1 MEEISEEEQEKISR
15 FIQLSISLILRGFDE
30 MEMQKRLEL
39 VKLLGFML
47 NLGFE
52 KTYGKMIDL
61 EKRVQALEQISKK
74 NKPVYFIW
82 SSTFLMLPRNFFP
95 FSVV

>member
-1 MEEISEEEQEKISR
+1 MNESGEEEQEKISR
-15 FIQLSISLILRGFDE
+15 FIQLSLSLILRGFDE

-52 KTYGKMIDL
+52 KTYGRLVDL
-61 EKRVQALEQISKK
+61 EKKVQALEQAGKK
-74 NKPVYFIW
+74 KK
-82 SSTFLMLPRNFFP
+82 
-95 FSVV
+95 